1 MALESVLISA
11 VVEVAEG
18 RDVAVTD
25 IPGTY
30 LSAEMDDVL
39 HMVLEGRLAKLMVI
53 AVPEVYRN
61 YITYDKKKASMLCL
75 RLVKALYGCLKSAL
89 LFYQKLSTDQV
100 KYGFKINP
108 YDLCVANKHVD
119 GSQLTVTWHVD
130 DLKVS
135 HEKEE
140 VVTSFLR

>member
-39 HMVLEGRLAKLMVI
+39 HMVR
-53 AVPEVYRN
+53 
-61 YITYDKKKASMLCL
+61 C
-75 RLVKALYGCLKSAL
+75 
-89 LFYQKLSTDQV
+89 
-100 KYGFKINP
+100 
-108 YDLCVANKHVD
+108 
-119 GSQLTVTWHVD
+119 
-130 DLKVS
+130 
-135 HEKEE
+135 
-140 VVTSFLR
+140 